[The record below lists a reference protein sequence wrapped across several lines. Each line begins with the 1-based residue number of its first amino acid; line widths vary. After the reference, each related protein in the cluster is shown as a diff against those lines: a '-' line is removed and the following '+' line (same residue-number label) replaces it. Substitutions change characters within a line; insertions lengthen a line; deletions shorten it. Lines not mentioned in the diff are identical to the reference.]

1 MGIQGD
7 SQRFG
12 GVESMGFLRVL
23 RDFAKILRDSWGFS
37 GFPRKLYEVSGVS
50 SPSDILI
57 FLSVS
62 RVYFL
67 YIFLSFGNKYYNFL
81 KFFE

>member
-1 MGIQGD
+1 
-7 SQRFG
+7 
-12 GVESMGFLRVL
+12 MGFLRVL
-23 RDFAKILRDSWGFS
+23 RDFAEILRDSWGFS

-67 YIFLSFGNKYYNFL
+67 YIFLSFGNNNNNNDNNKYYNFL